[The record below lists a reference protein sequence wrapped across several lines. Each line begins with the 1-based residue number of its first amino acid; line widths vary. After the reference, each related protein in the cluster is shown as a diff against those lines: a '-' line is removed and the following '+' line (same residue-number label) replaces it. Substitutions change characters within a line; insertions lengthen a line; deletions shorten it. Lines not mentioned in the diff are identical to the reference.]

1 MTTDDY
7 VWLLQEQMPD
17 GEWATIDQADDEPD
31 AEKLLSRAENCF
43 NGLAYRLYR
52 SDWEDSEPPTS

>member
-17 GEWATIDQADDEPD
+17 GEWATIDQADDE
-31 AEKLLSRAENCF
+31 AAGVELLNRAENYF

-52 SDWEDSEPPTS
+52 SDWDEQPTP

>member
-17 GEWATIDQADDEPD
+17 GEWATIDQADDEAAGD
-31 AEKLLSRAENCF
+31 VLLNRAENYF

-52 SDWEDSEPPTS
+52 SDWDEQSTP